1 MQSRIKSAI
10 QGAMQFRAF
19 GALLRWKAVHD
30 AIQDAVQSRIKNAI
44 QDKNIWCAPPVQ
56 RQCTTQELGQTHS
69 KQQPENSLCTYTHPQ
84 MWAKYKASYSASLS
98 KAADYTF
105 ISLRTLIS
113 KRKKWCRELWQGQ
126 LLPKQV
132 LAHLTKTVE
141 FGVRIIPYIRRLSRI
156 LWDLCYSLRT
166 LTTKGEGNVGS
177 QEQSGPAY
185 ACCHFWKQ
193 HQGLLQQLLPACSIP
208 HNTF

>member
-1 MQSRIKSAI
+1 
-10 QGAMQFRAF
+10 
-19 GALLRWKAVHD
+19 
-30 AIQDAVQSRIKNAI
+30 
-44 QDKNIWCAPPVQ
+44 
-56 RQCTTQELGQTHS
+56 
-69 KQQPENSLCTYTHPQ
+69 

-208 HNTF
+208 HNTFWMKQACSFIRHQLYTPCTRGFFSSFCLRAVYHMT